1 MPPAKGF
8 GKPKNTKKTI
18 GRLIQLMK
26 KYSGLWI
33 IVFICVLLSSGAGVA
48 GGYMIKPAIN
58 NYIMPLIGQEN
69 PDLSGFLSFLVL
81 VMVIYLVGA
90 FAQWLNSRLIMKIS
104 TGVLYD
110 LRVKLFKSLEELP
123 AKYYDQHTHGEL
135 MSRFTNDTDTLREM
149 MGQTVPQLVSSIIT
163 IVSLFVMMLV
173 MNLPLTVLV
182 LITLFLVMWLSAVIA
197 KNSAKHF
204 RAQQENIGK
213 VNGFVEEMVEG
224 QKVIKVFNHETKAKE
239 EFAALSE
246 KLRKAGTEANTFG
259 AILGPINNNLSHI
272 QYAIIAIAGSALA
285 ILTKEMGGS
294 LPKILATDLGT
305 IVAFLQFTRN
315 FSQPIGMM
323 SQQANAV
330 LNALAG
336 AERIFAVIDEE
347 PEVDE
352 GKFALVNAYE
362 AKDSDGKINLVQSY
376 GFTGEWAW
384 KNPSN
389 NELSQL
395 KGDVLFDNVTFGYT
409 PEKTVLHNIS
419 IHAKPGMK
427 IALVGSTGS
436 GKTTTINLLTR
447 FYDVPEENG
456 QILFDGIPLNQISK
470 DSLRRSLGM
479 VQQNTHLFTGTIREN
494 IRYGNLNASDVQ
506 VYEAAKLANADA
518 FIRHLPDG
526 YDTVITG
533 DGGSLSQGQR
543 QLLAIARAAVANPPV
558 LILDEATSSIDTR
571 TEKLIENGMD
581 SLMSGRTSFV
591 IAHRL
596 STVRNADEI
605 IVLEHGNII
614 ERGTHEEL
622 LAKEGRYYHLYT
634 GNRITL
640 DE

>member
-8 GKPKNTKKTI
+8 GKPKNVKKTI
-18 GRLIQLMK
+18 GRLI
-26 KYSGLWI
+26 KYWGHYKGLWI
-33 IVFICVLLSSGAGVA
+33 IVLLCVLFSAGAGVL
-48 GGYMIKPAIN
+48 GNYMIKPAIN
-58 NYIMPLIGQEN
+58 NYIMPLIGSDN
-69 PDLSGFLSFLVL
+69 PDFSGFISFLAV
-81 VMVIYLVGA
+81 VMAIYLVGA
-90 FAQWLNSRLIMKIS
+90 FAQWLNSRLMMKIS

-110 LRVKLFKSLEELP
+110 IRVELFRKLEELP
-123 AKYYDQHTHGEL
+123 VKYYDQHTHGEL

-149 MGQTVPQLVSSIIT
+149 MGQTMPQLVSSLLTII
-163 IVSLFVMMLV
+163 SLFVMMLV
-173 MNLPLTVLV
+173 MNLPLTFLV
-182 LITLFLVMWLSAVIA
+182 ILTLFLVLWLTAFIA

-213 VNGFVEEMVEG
+213 VNGYVEEMVEG

-246 KLRKAGTEANTFG
+246 ALRVAGTEANTFG

-272 QYAIIAIAGSALA
+272 QYAIIAIAGAALA
-285 ILTKEMGGS
+285 ILTKMKGVDM
-294 LPKILATDLGT
+294 PAILATDLGT
-305 IVAFLQFTRN
+305 VVAFLQCARS
-315 FSQPIGMM
+315 FSQPIGMV
-323 SQQANAV
+323 SQQATSV

-336 AERIFAVIDEE
+336 AERVFGVIDEQ

-352 GKFALVNAYE
+352 GKFTLVNAYD
-362 AKDSDGKINLVQSY
+362 AKESDGNSKLVQSFA
-376 GFTGEWAW
+376 FTGEWAW
-384 KNPSN
+384 KNPADGQ
-389 NELSQL
+389 LSQH
-395 KGDVLFDNVTFGYT
+395 KGDVVFENVTFGYV
-409 PEKTVLHNIS
+409 PEKTILHNIN

-447 FYDVPEENG
+447 FYDVQEGNG
-456 QILFDGIPLNQISK
+456 RILFDGIPLNDIDK
-470 DSLRRSLGM
+470 GSLRKSLGM

-494 IRYGNLNASDVQ
+494 IRYGNLNASDQQ
-506 VYEAAKLANADA
+506 VYEAAKLANADS
-518 FIRHLPDG
+518 FIKHLPQG

-543 QLLAIARAAVANPPV
+543 QLLAIARAAIANPPV

-571 TEKLIENGMD
+571 TEKLIEEGMD
-581 SLMSGRTSFV
+581 SLMKGRTSFV

-622 LAKEGRYYHLYT
+622 LEKQGRYYHLYT